1 MKLHT
6 GDTVVVIT
14 GKDKG
19 KTGTILRVMADDHR
33 VVIGGI
39 NMRTRHIKKTFQEA
53 GKTIQFEASIH
64 ASNVM
69 LVDPKSKKRS
79 RVGYMLKDGK
89 MLRISKE
96 SGSEVT
102 KVKAVKAVKK
112 AKTET
117 KAPTEGKKT
126 AKTKQEEAAV
136 SETKVAKKQPFW
148 KRMKFGEQAMEDA
161 EVTEGSRMKQDHSIP
176 DQQISHKSAGRG
188 S

>member
-1 MKLHT
+1 MIQTQTILNVADNTGDKKVMCIRVLGGTRRRYAGIGDVIIVAVKEAAPRGTVRKKTVERAVIVRT

-53 GKTIQFEASIH
+53 GKKIQFEASIH

-117 KAPTEGKKT
+117 KAPTE
-126 AKTKQEEAAV
+126 
-136 SETKVAKKQPFW
+136 
-148 KRMKFGEQAMEDA
+148 
-161 EVTEGSRMKQDHSIP
+161 
-176 DQQISHKSAGRG
+176 
-188 S
+188 